1 MEPDKHYLR
10 RLGILFGIFC
20 VCSLLFGAVL
30 YDAQVVHYEE
40 YYKQSTSRI
49 AASETVTASRGIIT
63 DRNGKVLVSNRQ
75 VYTITFDSSKLKEG
89 QDQNDAILRLIQ
101 LCEEYG
107 VTWTDTLPISAQ
119 APYTYTLA
127 DTTSSV
133 RSQFQKFLEERE
145 WSTKDLTEE
154 SPYPILT
161 SEAME
166 ETGLTDRNISA
177 SDMLSLMREYF
188 EIDKSLPMTEARK
201 IIGVRYELE
210 LRKISNI
217 SAYVFASDLDAELIS
232 ILNDGN
238 YAGVVV
244 NTQSV
249 REYNTQYAAHILGYI
264 GYIDADDMEEMKEK
278 GYQGDELVGRSGVEL
293 AFEDYLRG
301 TDGKR
306 IITTNEDG
314 KITGEVYSTEPQP
327 GDTVALTIDIDLQQ
341 VAEESLTQRVQ
352 SLIEEDGYTLRAGAA
367 VVIEVGTGDVLAMAS
382 YPTYDPANYAS
393 LMNAE
398 GSPLYNRATMGTYPP
413 GSTFKMVTAVAALE
427 TGTITPSTKIT
438 DKGVYTYYAPSYT
451 PACWIYRAGRGTHGT
466 INVSEALRDSCNYF
480 FYEAGRLTGIDAID
494 HYGEAFGLGQPT
506 GIEISERTGS
516 LDGPEHREEVGHEY
530 YGGDLLQISIGQ
542 GENLF
547 TPLQLANYVATLVD
561 GGDRYPAHLLKTV
574 KSYDNTQ
581 VVYAYE
587 PEPVSSIEIS
597 GSTLEAV
604 KKGMGMVVTEG
615 TVRSI
620 FSSCVVTAGAKTG
633 SAQTSN
639 ETDNGVFVCFAPFD
653 DPQIAVAVTV
663 ERGGTGTAM
672 ANVAVDI
679 INAYFSQ
686 AAGSN
691 TVVGEGT
698 LLQ

>member
-89 QDQNDAILRLIQ
+89 EDQNDAILRLIQ

-278 GYQGDELVGRSGVEL
+278 GYRGDELVGRSGVEL

-686 AAGSN
+686 AAGSS